1 MYSLGREM
9 DQGTYIERIYR
20 CDDAGRAGVAE
31 LLAEPAEHTLN
42 QLNIS

>member
-9 DQGTYIERIYR
+9 DQGTYIERIY
-20 CDDAGRAGVAE
+20 CGDDDGRAGVDE

-42 QLNIS
+42 KLNTS